1 MILSLLLSWYIL
13 FIFASSSA
21 FVLRHT
27 IVDGAT
33 RFSLTPF
40 LSHIRCK
47 FIVCRDIPS
56 KSPKAFFVP
65 AAAIA
70 MLYFSIV
77 GYLRR
82 SCSVFLSFPN
92 PLRQYFYYLFHN
104 QIKLFCCHVLTP
116 FHWPCRCLHYS
127 PSCRHSLAKGFN

>member
-33 RFSLTPF
+33 HFSLTPF
-40 LSHIRCK
+40 LSHRRCE
-47 FIVCRDIPS
+47 FIVCRDIPN
-56 KSPKAFFVP
+56 KSPRAFFVP

-82 SCSVFLSFPN
+82 SCSVFPVISYPPSAILLLSFSQSDQTLLLSRLN
-92 PLRQYFYYLFHN
+92 SL
-104 QIKLFCCHVLTP
+104 
-116 FHWPCRCLHYS
+116 
-127 PSCRHSLAKGFN
+127 SLALSLPTVIPIVYTFSCIRF